1 MIYLET
7 GCRAALAFVFLVA
20 STSKIHSVSSYR
32 EFHDSL
38 KDLGLSSSLLLRA
51 LSLGIPAAEGV
62 TAILLAVNRTSLWGL
77 FASVVLL
84 GSFTTGIAVAR
95 AQGKV
100 VRCRCFGE
108 SGAPSEA
115 AHILRNLVL
124 FAGAVTGALA
134 GFSSNGRPEPAMVV
148 FAIGLGI
155 IAAALF
161 LRWDELSFLLKPS
174 PSPRAG
180 G

>member
-1 MIYLET
+1 MIYVET
-7 GCRAALAFVFLVA
+7 GFRAALAFVFFIA
-20 STSKIHSVSSYR
+20 CTSKIHSVSSYR
-32 EFHDSL
+32 DFHDSL
-38 KDLGLSSSLLLRA
+38 KDLGLSSAFLLRA
-51 LSLGIPAAEGV
+51 LSAGIPAAEAV
-62 TAILLAVNRTSLWGL
+62 TTLLLAVNRTSLWGL
-77 FASVVLL
+77 LASAALV

-108 SGAPSEA
+108 SGALSDG

-124 FAGAVTGALA
+124 FAGAVAGALA
-134 GFSSNGRPEPAMVV
+134 SLLPEGRQDPAMVV

-161 LRWDELSFLLKPS
+161 LRWDELSFLLGNNVRS
-174 PSPRAG
+174 TS
-180 G
+180 

>member
-20 STSKIHSVSSYR
+20 STSKIHSLNSYR

-38 KDLGLSSSLLLRA
+38 KDLGLSSALLIRA
-51 LSLGIPAAEGV
+51 LSIGIPAAEGITV
-62 TAILLAVNRTSLWGL
+62 VLLAVNGTSRWGL
-77 FASVVLL
+77 LASVVLV
-84 GSFTTGIAVAR
+84 GSFTTGIVVAR

-108 SGAPSEA
+108 SGGLSNAP
-115 AHILRNLVL
+115 HILRNVVL
-124 FAGAVTGALA
+124 LAGAVTGALA
-134 GFSSNGRPEPAMVV
+134 GLLSGGRQEPAMVV
-148 FAIGLGI
+148 FAIGLGV
-155 IAAALF
+155 IAAGLF

-174 PSPRAG
+174 DLRSTS
-180 G
+180 